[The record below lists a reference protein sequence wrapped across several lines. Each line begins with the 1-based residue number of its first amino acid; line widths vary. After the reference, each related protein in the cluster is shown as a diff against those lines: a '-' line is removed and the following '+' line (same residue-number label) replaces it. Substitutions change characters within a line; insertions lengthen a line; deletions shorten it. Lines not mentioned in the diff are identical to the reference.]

1 VENFWGIRARATYS
15 PAVMTGGLTMKV
27 QIRIETEFG
36 WGERRVH
43 EISILER
50 NLAQLARTC
59 IFGRYEEQ

>member
-1 VENFWGIRARATYS
+1 
-15 PAVMTGGLTMKV
+15 MKV

-50 NLAQLARTC
+50 NLTEASTEDLGLSR
-59 IFGRYEEQ
+59 R

>member
-1 VENFWGIRARATYS
+1 
-15 PAVMTGGLTMKV
+15 MKV